1 METTDIVL
9 WIAVGIFIGATA
21 FYLTLKLAVNI
32 LMRRL
37 ARDIEQLEVDLD
49 QHEKTIQARVELHN
63 NEFFVYNNDTNEF
76 MAQGAT
82 LQDLRKRIRD
92 RWSTYRVSVVAGDE
106 NVLAQLKEQLNEKS
120 CSQ

>member
-1 METTDIVL
+1 METIDIVL
-9 WIAVGIFIGATA
+9 WIVVGIFIGATA

-37 ARDIEQLEVDLD
+37 ARDIEQLEVELN
-49 QHEKTIQARVELHN
+49 QHQKTIQARVELHN

-92 RWSTYRVSVVAGDE
+92 RWSTYQVSVVAGDE
-106 NVLAQLKEQLNEKS
+106 NVLAQLKEQLNENS

>member
-9 WIAVGIFIGATA
+9 WLVIGICIGATA

-37 ARDIEQLEVDLD
+37 ARDIEQLEVELN
-49 QHEKTIQARVELHN
+49 QHQKTIQARVELHN

-92 RWSTYRVSVVAGDE
+92 RWSTYQVSVVAGDE
-106 NVLAQLKEQLNEKS
+106 NVLAQLKEQLNENS

>member
-1 METTDIVL
+1 METIDIVL
-9 WIAVGIFIGATA
+9 WVIVGIFIGATA

-37 ARDIEQLEVDLD
+37 AQDIEQLEVELD
-49 QHEKTIQARVELHN
+49 QHQKTIQARVELHN

-82 LQDLRKRIRD
+82 LQDLRERIRN
-92 RWSTYRVSVVAGDE
+92 RWSAYRVSVVAGDE
-106 NVLAQLKEQLNEKS
+106 NVLAQLKEQLNENS

>member
-9 WIAVGIFIGATA
+9 WVAVGIFIGATA

-37 ARDIEQLEVDLD
+37 AQDIEQLEVELD
-49 QHEKTIQARVELHN
+49 QHQKTIQARVELHN

-92 RWSTYRVSVVAGDE
+92 RWSAYRVSVVAGDE
-106 NVLAQLKEQLNEKS
+106 NVLAQLKEQLNENS

>member
-1 METTDIVL
+1 METIDIVL
-9 WIAVGIFIGATA
+9 WVAVGIFIGVTA

-37 ARDIEQLEVDLD
+37 ARDIEQLEVELN
-49 QHEKTIQARVELHN
+49 QHQKTIQARVELHN

-76 MAQGAT
+76 MAQGET

-106 NVLAQLKEQLNEKS
+106 NVLAQLKEQLNENS

>member
-1 METTDIVL
+1 METIDIVL
-9 WIAVGIFIGATA
+9 WVAVGIFIGATA

-37 ARDIEQLEVDLD
+37 ARDIEQLEVELN
-49 QHEKTIQARVELHN
+49 QHQKTIQARVELHN

-92 RWSTYRVSVVAGDE
+92 RWSTYQVSVVAGDE
-106 NVLAQLKEQLNEKS
+106 NVLAQLKEQLNENS

>member
-1 METTDIVL
+1 METIDIVL
-9 WIAVGIFIGATA
+9 WVVVGIFIGATA
-21 FYLTLKLAVNI
+21 FYLTLKLAVNL

-92 RWSTYRVSVVAGDE
+92 RWSTYQVSVVAGDE
-106 NVLAQLKEQLNEKS
+106 NVLAQLKEQLNENS

>member
-9 WIAVGIFIGATA
+9 WVAVGIFVGATA

-37 ARDIEQLEVDLD
+37 AQDIEQLEVELD
-49 QHEKTIQARVELHN
+49 QHQKTIQARVELHN

-82 LQDLRKRIRD
+82 LQDLRERIRN
-92 RWSTYRVSVVAGDE
+92 RWSAYRVSVVAGDE
-106 NVLAQLKEQLNEKS
+106 NVLAQLKEQLNENS

>member
-9 WIAVGIFIGATA
+9 WVAVGIFIGATA

-37 ARDIEQLEVDLD
+37 AQDIEQLEVELD
-49 QHEKTIQARVELHN
+49 QHQKTIQARVELHN

-76 MAQGAT
+76 MAQGAP
-82 LQDLRKRIRD
+82 LQDLRERIRN
-92 RWSTYRVSVVAGDE
+92 RWSAYRVSVVAGDE
-106 NVLAQLKEQLNEKS
+106 NVLAQLKEQLNENS

>member
-1 METTDIVL
+1 METIDIVL
-9 WIAVGIFIGATA
+9 WVVVGIFIGVTA

-37 ARDIEQLEVDLD
+37 ARDIEQLEVDLN
-49 QHEKTIQARVELHN
+49 QHQKTIQARVELHN

-82 LQDLRKRIRD
+82 LQDLRDRIRN
-92 RWSTYRVSVVAGDE
+92 RWSAYRVSVVAGDE
-106 NVLAQLKEQLNEKS
+106 NVLAQLKEQLNENS

>member
-1 METTDIVL
+1 METIDIVL
-9 WIAVGIFIGATA
+9 WVAVGIFIGVTA
-21 FYLTLKLAVNI
+21 FYLTMKLAVNI

-37 ARDIEQLEVDLD
+37 AQDIEQLEVELD
-49 QHEKTIQARVELHN
+49 QHQKTIQARVELHN

-82 LQDLRKRIRD
+82 LQDLRERIRN
-92 RWSTYRVSVVAGDE
+92 RWSAYRVSVVAGDE
-106 NVLAQLKEQLNEKS
+106 NVLAQLKEQLNENS